1 MKKSNTKKKKGPFW
15 KGRILKDISRLRKD
29 LGKIEAWFVGRWKQD
44 KKKTKRLDRSK
55 VRAKKKSIYVGN
67 GRTETENNC
76 KSYYSKTI

>member
-44 KKKTKRLDRSK
+44 KKKQKDWTDQK
-55 VRAKKKSIYVGN
+55 
-67 GRTETENNC
+67 
-76 KSYYSKTI
+76 